1 MTWKCFRLVF
11 RLETP
16 LHIGYGAKLGI
27 IDRTRYY
34 VLGKTFWG
42 AVVSKLA
49 QKSCGNFESL
59 KEFVKEN
66 LIFSY
71 FYLSTDKEGNQ
82 TYIPRYTEEGLKYG
96 DMNVEEFENKFIT
109 SYLSTSID
117 KSFGKAE
124 EGSLHEIELIKNK
137 LNNKDIFLIGYL
149 FVRENSG
156 VRLENCS
163 IFLNIEGDKCFLNKE
178 KGWELFDLI
187 KNLQIGGERNY
198 GFGRIVLE
206 NVKSENYE
214 EVRLYNTEI
223 RAKLSDLSV
232 IVGQDREKSE
242 KNAITSNEEYTAL
255 SHVKIDGLKFVQLKG
270 DLEPLVTREW
280 SEKGAGQN
288 PNFEGVCLVPG
299 SLFKLEENQ
308 KIKIGAYGIWQIN
321 GQPQNKS

>member
-34 VLGKTFWG
+34 VPGKTFWG

-59 KEFVKEN
+59 KKFVKEN

-71 FYLSTDKEGNQ
+71 FYLSTDKEGSQ
-82 TYIPRYTEEGLKYG
+82 IYIPRYTEEGLKYG
-96 DMNVEEFENKFIT
+96 DMNVEEFESKFIT

-178 KGWELFDLI
+178 KGWELFGLI

-198 GFGRIVLE
+198 GFGKIVLE
-206 NVKSENYE
+206 NVKLENHNKIE
-214 EVRLYNTEI
+214 LYNTKI
-223 RAKLSDLSV
+223 KADLSESNG
-232 IVGQDREKSE
+232 IS
-242 KNAITSNEEYTAL
+242 ITSNEEYIAL
-255 SHVKIDGLKFVQLKG
+255 SHIKITGLKFIHLKG
-270 DLEPLVTREW
+270 RLEPLITREW

-288 PNFEGVCLVPG
+288 INFNGICLAPG
-299 SLFKLEENQ
+299 SVFKIEKKQ
-308 KIKIGAYGIWQIN
+308 KIKIGSYGIWQIN
-321 GQPQNKS
+321 G